1 MAGAE
6 MESAAGRV
14 PEEWE
19 ALMAEEADMVGLGR
33 EPLVGETAAGGERT
47 GAGGREKKK
56 PNSLIPCRKEKITT
70 HPMWVG
76 SLSYISPIR
85 HTWKVQ
91 IQEARLYIV
100 TSLSMVSL

>member
-1 MAGAE
+1 MVGAE
-6 MESAAGRV
+6 VRSRQGSRGVGGTSGR
-14 PEEWE
+14 
-19 ALMAEEADMVGLGR
+19 GGR
-33 EPLVGETAAGGERT
+33 HGWPGERA
-47 GAGGREKKK
+47 AGGREDRCGREREKS
-56 PNSLIPCRKEKITT
+56 NSLIPCRKEKITT

-100 TSLSMVSL
+100 TSLSRGSL